1 MILGLKKKF
10 DSIIELDEMADI
22 AWVSSLNIPD
32 TLVDVTVYMFL
43 RICLIGMN
51 CSFEPRSVVSG
62 SARVRV
68 CGVPRSVSR
77 AAAVKP
83 RASVPARSSGYP
95 AVCTPSP
102 HTVSAPR
109 VRSSSFHTPM
119 PIAILVI
126 SRVFTR
132 VIGFSINCVSATACG
147 PAAALWGRVSLSV
160 TASGQTLLMMV
171 NPFRIKF
178 KQEFLKAPP
187 SFPPVLCIHERYT
200 AYVLRHPALFA
211 NDTASYFRRRHK
223 KSTHLQLQRAIDE
236 LGRWFRIIVSL
247 SQPQ

>member
-1 MILGLKKKF
+1 M
-10 DSIIELDEMADI
+10 MRNPI
-22 AWVSSLNIPD
+22 AN
-32 TLVDVTVYMFL
+32 
-43 RICLIGMN
+43 RIF

-147 PAAALWGRVSLSV
+147 PAAALWGRASLSV
-160 TASGQTLLMMV
+160 TASGQTLLVMV

-178 KQEFLKAPP
+178 NPTIATTVKQSGGFDAHAFEI
-187 SFPPVLCIHERYT
+187 IH
-200 AYVLRHPALFA
+200 AYIG
-211 NDTASYFRRRHK
+211 DT
-223 KSTHLQLQRAIDE
+223 ID
-236 LGRWFRIIVSL
+236 VSL
-247 SQPQ
+247 KGLIRGVTSAHQME